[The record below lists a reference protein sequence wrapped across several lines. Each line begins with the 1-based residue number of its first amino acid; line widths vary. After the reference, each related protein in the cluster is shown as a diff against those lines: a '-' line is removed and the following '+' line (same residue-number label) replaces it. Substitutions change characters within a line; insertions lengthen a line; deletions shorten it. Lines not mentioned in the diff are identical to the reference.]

1 MMSSINKLLIRAS
14 VLPVLLVPSGVLAAG
29 DIGLKKAETLL
40 TEVGGTS
47 GEKLGVKQSLPSL
60 VGSLINAFLGVLGII
75 FVILVIYA
83 GYLYMTASGDDEKV
97 KKAKKLLGQAVIG
110 MVIIVAAY
118 AIATYVI
125 GALVGAGSVGQ
136 VVK

>member
-1 MMSSINKLLIRAS
+1 MRNAISKLLVRIS
-14 VLPVLLVPSGVLAAG
+14 VLPVLL
-29 DIGLKKAETLL
+29 
-40 TEVGGTS
+40 
-47 GEKLGVKQSLPSL
+47 LPSTGL
-60 VGSLINAFLGVLGII
+60 AQNPGLDGAKSDLQALAGTGGIQTETELPILIGRLINAFLGVLGII

-110 MVIIVAAY
+110 LVIIVAAY

-125 GALVGAGSVGQ
+125 DVIIAAAE
-136 VVK
+136 